1 MPASVPTQSEL
12 ETIRDKLAAAF
23 GKLDHPIRSP
33 VRIAIRSDLPPAATT
48 FRSGDGF
55 VILVSEHALRG
66 GHVELLL
73 AHELGHVQRMDAEH
87 PSHDDDAITAAYA
100 SVERALTRDHQR
112 AILHH
117 AINYTQDLYADPLS
131 FRVARALGLVDPAE
145 IDALI
150 AGFVNDTP
158 YDIDDPHERRWDQ
171 VEDMVGN
178 ERAIAL
184 ARLADAPK
192 ARELAEQAQERYLA
206 RIPPDIAREA
216 RWFRNVFAHLPE
228 DTTREAFTAML
239 VAYVRRFVATAE
251 LQPSDRPLA

>member
-1 MPASVPTQSEL
+1 MPARAIPDLADL
-12 ETIRDKLAAAF
+12 EAIRDKLTAAF
-23 GKLDHPIRSP
+23 AQVGHPIRSP
-33 VRIAIRSDLPPAATT
+33 VTIAIRRDLPPAATT
-48 FRSGDGF
+48 FRSERGF
-55 VILVSEHALRG
+55 VILVSDRALVA

-100 SVERALTRDHQR
+100 SVEDMRLNDHQR
-112 AILHH
+112 GILHH
-117 AINYTQDLYADPLS
+117 AINFTQDLYADPVS

-158 YDIDDPHERRWDQ
+158 YEIADPRERRWDQ

-184 ARLADAPK
+184 ARHADAPK
-192 ARELAEQAQERYLA
+192 AGERAEQAQERYLA
-206 RIPPDIAREA
+206 RIPQDIAREA
-216 RWFRNVFAHLPE
+216 P
-228 DTTREAFTAML
+228 
-239 VAYVRRFVATAE
+239 
-251 LQPSDRPLA
+251 